1 MVFSSCGVANTSG
14 TIDLSL
20 LLNHREP
27 IALTRSPLLTLL
39 LFSVLIVFFL
49 FNLVQHRS
57 LFPSFLFPSHTLLT
71 PKPPS
76 YPFPFEW
83 SLLLCFGSLCYVP
96 SIHVL
101 DVRCVRCVRC
111 MLDVGLYLYV
121 LGVCVMSLLYVC
133 VRCKTLCI
141 IGGQHDGLCLFWQPA
156 RGIFTVLLCC
166 VFFSSK

>member
-1 MVFSSCGVANTSG
+1 VVFSSCGVANTSG

-39 LFSVLIVFFL
+39 LVSVLIVSFFSTL
-49 FNLVQHRS
+49 SNTVPYSPL
-57 LFPSFLFPSHTLLT
+57 SFHSHTLPT

-141 IGGQHDGLCLFWQPA
+141 IGGQHDGLCLFWQPV
-156 RGIFTVLLCC
+156 RSIFAVLLCC